1 MINNNELCRGNRFLK
16 YLSEELKKEYLRV
29 SQMCSPIEELH
40 HPLITVEDVLR
51 AYFIL
56 ADYFTDDSGGNK
68 KESMLVGLRSE
79 EEVRNY
85 WRRRYQGSACLLV
98 GKINIQI
105 RLTFVQLC
113 FLAWSKI
120 MRFLMGTREF
130 LC

>member
-79 EEVRNY
+79 ELLA
-85 WRRRYQGSACLLV
+85 SALSRQCV
-98 GKINIQI
+98 SFIRKINIQI

-120 MRFLMGTREF
+120 MRSLMGTREF

>member
-1 MINNNELCRGNRFLK
+1 MINNNELCRGNRFLFFF
-16 YLSEELKKEYLRV
+16 SEELKKEYLRV

-79 EEVRNY
+79 ELLA
-85 WRRRYQGSACLLV
+85 SALSRQCV
-98 GKINIQI
+98 SFIIKINIQI